1 VQRAPRG
8 SYAKSQTTKAAI
20 IDAALAVFARG
31 GFRSGSLSEI
41 AERVGITEGGLL
53 FHFKS
58 KSNLLAAVLEHRDEL
73 ALAFVPEH
81 PTDGVSAMRGL
92 IELARFN
99 ASEPGVVELYCTL
112 SAEATTASHPAH
124 EYFQRRYEEKRA
136 SMLDA
141 FGDLER
147 RGLLREG
154 ISPAYAA
161 YATLSLMDGLQ
172 IQWLLDRTVLDMAE
186 VLRVYL
192 ETLTGIDL
200 RGPSEASADD
210 SRY

>member
-1 VQRAPRG
+1 
-8 SYAKSQTTKAAI
+8 
-20 IDAALAVFARG
+20 
-31 GFRSGSLSEI
+31 
-41 AERVGITEGGLL
+41 
-53 FHFKS
+53 
-58 KSNLLAAVLEHRDEL
+58 
-73 ALAFVPEH
+73 
-81 PTDGVSAMRGL
+81 
-92 IELARFN
+92 
-99 ASEPGVVELYCTL
+99 
-112 SAEATTASHPAH
+112 
-124 EYFQRRYEEKRA
+124 
-136 SMLDA
+136 MLDA